1 MNAVSRGLQYIHST
15 NWVELLWFLFLFL
28 RNKYNLSIPIK
39 MIKLVIFNY
48 DITTLNFILKISIK
62 LFGLSGDYI

>member
-1 MNAVSRGLQYIHST
+1 
-15 NWVELLWFLFLFL
+15 
-28 RNKYNLSIPIK
+28 